1 MNEFTELAIVQL
13 VSLANIPLMASIGAK
28 ETTSHHCHVPKRV
41 CLSVRCRQH
50 HFNSSYKLHCT
61 TLHHRSLP
69 RSAYK
74 LLWQRSIKGVFSSIP
89 YHQHSYYVRVREHRT
104 TVVNVFSLCS
114 SGTNVLRLI
123 RLVGQLK
130 IKILRMTLWAN
141 CPFSLVANRQL
152 TGDCCLQHI
161 YCSICKRSVAEY
173 VF

>member
-28 ETTSHHCHVPKRV
+28 ETTSHHCHVPKRA

-89 YHQHSYYVRVREHRT
+89 YHQHSYYYVRVREHRT
-104 TVVNVFSLCS
+104 TVVNAFSLCS
-114 SGTNVLRLI
+114 SSTNVLRLI

-141 CPFSLVANRQL
+141 CPFSLVANQQL
-152 TGDCCLQHI
+152 TIAVFAKDLCRICLLTI
-161 YCSICKRSVAEY
+161 D
-173 VF
+173 F